1 MHPTTARSGESSQV
15 AIVQD
20 ESTSALHNARTWS
33 KPCPNGEIVSQPPD
47 SADSV
52 VPPRRRLRWL
62 WYLLAIA
69 GVVTLGATVLL
80 AVLLGRLH
88 NALPRPTGSMACGR
102 TTFYWTDES
111 RPESSANTA
120 ARRELRVD
128 LWYPAETNQGTLAP
142 YCEDFAQLRTSLGAE
157 RYVLGR
163 VATHTLSD
171 PAVKQDPPDR
181 FPVGV
186 FSPGNAMNA
195 GWYTSLIEELVS
207 HGYVVAAID
216 HPAESAAIAYPGG
229 RVVVVKE
236 PEQPFDP
243 AKFEQ
248 SYRER
253 VDGRAADMSF
263 VLGRLAMLDRGELED
278 SRFVNRLDLESV
290 GALGHSIGGVGAA
303 KAAQLDPRFKAVV
316 NLDGHFAGKPFIPNS
331 DGGGPPSRFLELCD
345 REVPPADDDL
355 ARWKTTRADYE
366 AARQRVNESLRTES
380 GTYRVSLAGA
390 NHQAFSDNSLW
401 LPTGRDAHLRQT
413 KVVRNFTRAYFD
425 LTLAD
430 SPEMWRSLLESPP
443 EGVSVEHFTSEAVTR

>member
-1 MHPTTARSGESSQV
+1 
-15 AIVQD
+15 
-20 ESTSALHNARTWS
+20 
-33 KPCPNGEIVSQPPD
+33 
-47 SADSV
+47 
-52 VPPRRRLRWL
+52 
-62 WYLLAIA
+62 
-69 GVVTLGATVLL
+69 
-80 AVLLGRLH
+80 
-88 NALPRPTGSMACGR
+88 MACGR

-111 RPESSANTA
+111 RPESSSNTA

-128 LWYPAETNQGTLAP
+128 LWYPAETNQGAAAP
-142 YCEDFAQLRTSLGAE
+142 YCADFAQLRTSLGAE

-163 VATHTLSD
+163 VATHTFTD
-171 PAVKQDPPDR
+171 PAVKEEPPER
-181 FPVGV
+181 FPVIV

-207 HGYVVAAID
+207 HGYLVAAID
-216 HPAESAAIAYPGG
+216 HPLESAAIAYPDG
-229 RVVVVKE
+229 RVLVVKE

-263 VLGRLAMLDRGELED
+263 VLDHLAVLDRGELED
-278 SRFVNRLDLESV
+278 LRFVNRLDLQRV

-303 KAAQLDPRFKAVV
+303 KAAQLDPRFKAAV
-316 NLDGHFAGKPFIPNS
+316 NLDGHFASKPFIPNS
-331 DGGGPPSRFLELCD
+331 EGGGPPQRLLELCD
-345 REVPPADDDL
+345 AEPAPSDEEL
-355 ARWKTTRADYE
+355 ARRGTTRESYNE
-366 AARQRVNESLRTES
+366 ARQRVNDSLRTES

-413 KVVRNFTRAYFD
+413 KVVRDFTRGFFD

-430 SPEMWRSLLESPP
+430 APETWRSLLESHP
-443 EGVSVEHFTSEAVTR
+443 EGVSVEQFTSESATR